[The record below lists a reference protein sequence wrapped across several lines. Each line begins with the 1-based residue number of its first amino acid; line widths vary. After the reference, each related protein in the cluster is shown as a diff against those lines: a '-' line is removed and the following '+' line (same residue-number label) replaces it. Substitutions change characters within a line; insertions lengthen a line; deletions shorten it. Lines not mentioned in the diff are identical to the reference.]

1 MKSPNNVSTSLNIRK
16 NKVVLL
22 LLEGFPGG
30 SGGQKKKKK
39 KICPQCGRP
48 RFDPW
53 VGKIPWVGR
62 RKWQPTLAFLPGES
76 NEQKSLEGLSHG
88 VAKR

>member
-1 MKSPNNVSTSLNIRK
+1 MAQ
-16 NKVVLL
+16 VV
-22 LLEGFPGG
+22 
-30 SGGQKKKKK
+30 KKK

-48 RFDPW
+48 RFDLW
-53 VGKIPWVGR
+53 VGKISWR

-76 NEQKSLEGLSHG
+76 NEQRSLEGLSHG